1 MDLPRV
7 LETTAEATGTESDAL
22 CLIYRKSDSG
32 SRSHQNGRNA
42 VIDLHGGKNN
52 SFQVL
57 FESEIVKQAYL
68 V

>member
-42 VIDLHGGKNN
+42 VIDLHGGKTTAS
-52 SFQVL
+52 SFYL
-57 FESEIVKQAYL
+57 KVKL
-68 V
+68 